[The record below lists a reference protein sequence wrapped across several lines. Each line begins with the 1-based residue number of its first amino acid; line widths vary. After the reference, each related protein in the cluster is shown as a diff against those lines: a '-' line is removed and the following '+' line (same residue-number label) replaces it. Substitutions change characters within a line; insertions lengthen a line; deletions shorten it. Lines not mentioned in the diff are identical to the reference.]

1 MPKELH
7 LHQPQSSF
15 YSVDL
20 RNQSE
25 CEKNMGQKN
34 FGYGHFLNSDEI
46 MPFNEMFKNLGITV
60 NFAFNVK

>member
-7 LHQPQSSF
+7 LHQSQSSF

-25 CEKNMGQKN
+25 CEKKMGQKN
-34 FGYGHFLNSDEI
+34 FEYGHFLNIDEI
-46 MPFNEMFKNLGITV
+46 IPLSEMFKNLGITV
-60 NFAFNVK
+60 KFCL